1 MREFKANNLTKLIAA
16 LSLALPLA
24 AAAQDRETTTPSN
37 AAQRPASQSNTGAS
51 DTTKPS
57 HSDTEFLKE
66 AAMGG
71 MLEVELGRVAVQN
84 AASDQVKR
92 FGQRMVDDHG
102 KANDALKSLAQAEG
116 VTLPTQL
123 DSKHEKEM
131 QRLQKL
137 TGAEFDREY
146 MKMMVSD
153 HRKDIREFEHEARRG
168 EDPEVKAFA
177 EKALPTLREHLNMA
191 EQTHSSVSG
200 EGRSTTEPTG
210 ATERPTP
217 KQQ

>member
-1 MREFKANNLTKLIAA
+1 MRKFSANDLTKLAMA

-24 AAAQDRETTTPSN
+24 AAAQN
-37 AAQRPASQSNTGAS
+37 QSTTGAA

-57 HSDTEFLKE
+57 HSDTKFMQEV
-66 AAMGG
+66 AIDG
-71 MLEVELGRVAVQN
+71 MQEVELGRLATQN
-84 AASDQVKR
+84 AASDKVKQ
-92 FGQRMVDDHG
+92 FGQRMMDDHG

-123 DSKHEKEM
+123 DSKHEKEI

-191 EQTHSSVSG
+191 EQTHSSVS
-200 EGRSTTEPTG
+200 TEPTG
-210 ATERPTP
+210 ASERPTP

>member
-1 MREFKANNLTKLIAA
+1 M
-16 LSLALPLA
+16 
-24 AAAQDRETTTPSN
+24 
-37 AAQRPASQSNTGAS
+37 
-51 DTTKPS
+51 
-57 HSDTEFLKE
+57 
-66 AAMGG
+66 M
-71 MLEVELGRVAVQN
+71 
-84 AASDQVKR
+84 
-92 FGQRMVDDHG
+92 DDHG

-210 ATERPTP
+210 ATDRPTP